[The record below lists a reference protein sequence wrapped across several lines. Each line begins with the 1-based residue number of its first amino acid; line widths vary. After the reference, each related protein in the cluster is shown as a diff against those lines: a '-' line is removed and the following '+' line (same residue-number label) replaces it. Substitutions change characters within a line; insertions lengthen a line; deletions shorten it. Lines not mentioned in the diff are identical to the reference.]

1 MLFTFIS
8 VFLINSSQNG
18 EKDPRVKHYQI
29 RQKETGAGEFYLA
42 ENFLFSTIPKLI
54 HYHQHNAAGRC
65 ASFLCMEVKRKK
77 KVHTN
82 KQY

>member
-1 MLFTFIS
+1 MIYA
-8 VFLINSSQNG
+8 SQNG

-65 ASFLCMEVKRKK
+65 FLFTQGSEKNKK
-77 KVHTN
+77 
-82 KQY
+82 

>member
-1 MLFTFIS
+1 MYLC
-8 VFLINSSQNG
+8 VFVFMIHSSQNG

-65 ASFLCMEVKRKK
+65 VSFLRREVE
-77 KVHTN
+77 N
-82 KQY
+82 I